1 MNAKAA
7 PKETA
12 VTMLVNQWNQLGR
25 KVAELAEEFPEE
37 KYEAA
42 PANGVRTFGSVL
54 RHLAFWNQYVADTA
68 RGKKA
73 EEAANELPLAEF
85 PTKAKT
91 VKALKRTTD
100 DAAAALGEHSGEQNL
115 KIAELAVSFI
125 GHTAEHYGQLVVYC
139 RLAGIV
145 PPASRG

>member
-7 PKETA
+7 QKETA
-12 VTMLVNQWNQLGR
+12 VTMLVTQWTQLGR

-37 KYEAA
+37 KYETT
-42 PANGVRTFGSVL
+42 PAKGIRTFGSVL

-73 EEAANELPLAEF
+73 EDAANELPLADCA
-85 PTKAKT
+85 TKAKII
-91 VKALKRTTD
+91 KALKSSAE
-100 DAAAALGEHSGEQNL
+100 DAAAALGEAKEEDL
-115 KIAELAVSFI
+115 KIAELAVTFI
-125 GHTAEHYGQLVVYC
+125 GHAAEHYGQLAVYS